1 MRYLLL
7 CLLLVLSAPVLAHQW
22 RVIGDEQFAPY
33 SFSQNPDDTPLG
45 LDVELVNAVLSEAG
59 VEYKLRLYPW
69 ERVKQML
76 ARGEVEM
83 AFQFAGTP
91 ERKAQYNL
99 VGPIRSG
106 LTVFMTSHKTAIQD
120 WHQLS
125 DLSPYVIGQVRGYA
139 YQSEFDQADLARDT
153 SAQNPRQLVSMLLA
167 GRIDIIVG
175 DQAQLMHFVREQH
188 AEQQV
193 RILQQPLAEMPRYVA
208 FAKGDEERA
217 QQFAAALER
226 LQSAGKLDAIYL
238 RWGHRVD

>member
-1 MRYLLL
+1 MRYPLL
-7 CLLLVLSAPVLAHQW
+7 CLLLALSAPVLAHPW

-33 SFSQNPDDTPLG
+33 SFSQNPDAPPQG
-45 LDVELVNAVLSEAG
+45 LDVELVDAVLREAG
-59 VEYKLRLYPW
+59 VEYQLRLYPW

-76 ARGEVEM
+76 GRGQVEM

-91 ERKAQYNL
+91 ERKAQYSL

-106 LTVFMTSHKTAIQD
+106 VTVFMTRHKTAIED
-120 WHQLS
+120 WQQLS

-139 YQSEFDQADLARDT
+139 YQSQFDQAELARDT

-175 DQAQLMHFVREQH
+175 DRFQLMHFVHEQH

-193 RILQQPLAEMPRYVA
+193 RILAQPLAEMPRYVA
-208 FAKGDEERA
+208 FAKDDELRA
-217 QQFAAALER
+217 QQFAAALQR
-226 LQSAGKLDAIYL
+226 LQNAGRLDAIYQ
-238 RWGHRVD
+238 RWGHAVD